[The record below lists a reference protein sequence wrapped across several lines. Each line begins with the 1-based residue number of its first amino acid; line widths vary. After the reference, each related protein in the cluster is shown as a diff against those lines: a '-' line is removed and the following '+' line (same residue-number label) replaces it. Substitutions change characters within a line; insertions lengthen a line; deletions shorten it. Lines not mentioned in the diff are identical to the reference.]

1 MRFSCCILTHEK
13 VGHGTSSLK
22 VDNRCVPSNSPEIE
36 HVLTILRTSI
46 TVFRNFT
53 IH

>member
-1 MRFSCCILTHEK
+1 MRFSSCILTHEK

-36 HVLTILRTSI
+36 HV
-46 TVFRNFT
+46 FDNFT
-53 IH
+53 YVNNCI